1 MGKQTKFVMNALG
14 KSLGTVVK
22 KITLDVTANLIGTT
36 PVDTGWAR
44 ANWIPTLGSPIL
56 EDLSGVTNRGDK
68 TARVSGA
75 GSKQDAGNASILKY
89 TLKSGDTF
97 VTNNV
102 PYIRD
107 LNDGSSSQA
116 PSGFVQLAI
125 QQALTQDIKRV

>member
-1 MGKQTKFVMNALG
+1 MGKQTKFVMKALG
-14 KSLGTVVK
+14 KSLDTIVK

-44 ANWIPTLGSPIL
+44 ANWIPTIGAPVI
-56 EDLSGVTNRGDK
+56 EDLSGVDTKGDK
-68 TARVSGA
+68 ISRVSEA
-75 GSKQDAGNASILKY
+75 ASKQSAGNASVLKY

-107 LNDGSSSQA
+107 LNDGSSQQA
-116 PSGFVQLAI
+116 PSGFIQLAI
-125 QQALTQDIKRV
+125 QKALTQDIKRV

>member
-14 KSLGTVVK
+14 KSIDSVVK

-44 ANWIPTLGSPIL
+44 ANWIPTIGAPVI
-56 EDLSGVTNRGDK
+56 EDLSGVDTKGDK
-68 TARVSGA
+68 ISRVSEASAKQGA
-75 GSKQDAGNASILKY
+75 GNTSVLKY

-107 LNDGSSSQA
+107 LNDGSSEQA

-125 QQALTQDIKRV
+125 QKALTQDIKRV